1 MNAMLIE
8 KSPIYDAL
16 VGELGN
22 PVPATPID
30 CTYAAVLAMAE
41 VEPGEP
47 VSLPAPGKRPSA
59 KPYAP
64 KQMAAS

>member
-1 MNAMLIE
+1 MLIE

-30 CTYAAVLAMAE
+30 CTYATVLALAE
-41 VEPGEP
+41 AEPGAEP
-47 VSLPAPGKRPSA
+47 VSLPVPGTRSAA
-59 KPYAP
+59 KPFAP